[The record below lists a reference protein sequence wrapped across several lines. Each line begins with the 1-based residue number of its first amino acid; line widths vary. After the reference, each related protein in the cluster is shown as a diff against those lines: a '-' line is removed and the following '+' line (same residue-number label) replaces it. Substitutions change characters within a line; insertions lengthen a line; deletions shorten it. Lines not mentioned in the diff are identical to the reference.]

1 MQPAQL
7 NARPIPERKNAI
19 KNPARVAKARNQSCK
34 NNPQSVQKPTP
45 SIKQRSCEAK
55 SKEESSPPEYEI
67 PKHTPRMRGKN
78 LMSGFAV

>member
-19 KNPARVAKARNQSCK
+19 KNTARVAKARNQSCK

-55 SKEESSPPEYEI
+55 S
-67 PKHTPRMRGKN
+67 
-78 LMSGFAV
+78 